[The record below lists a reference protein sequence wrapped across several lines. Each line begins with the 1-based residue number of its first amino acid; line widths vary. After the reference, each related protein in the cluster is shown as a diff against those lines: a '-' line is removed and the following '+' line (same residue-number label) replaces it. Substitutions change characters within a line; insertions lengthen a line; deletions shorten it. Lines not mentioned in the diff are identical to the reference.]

1 MPRDSQ
7 SHRSR
12 ILPTRAAQIFGV
24 LVTAVFLCTGCAS
37 SDMIPAVL
45 HESLENRSEHSTI
58 RSQSE
63 SLNSEWPRSN
73 NHQGSSEL
81 RTGHSQLSGQNSAPR
96 TAVPGHSFTQ
106 PKARLGRPIL
116 IPQTTASV
124 LSSSTTDPGAVSKTE
139 SGVESAADT
148 VSNAN
153 TMRQNPWLSQEQNA
167 WQALPDRRHS
177 ETRMSETLLNGKK
190 QNRSSSGNG
199 NGSQSTIPAFAS
211 EFTSESPSSITD
223 TSIPTTN
230 NEQPEVGGA
239 IANPETETESEP
251 KQLAPQE
258 PTMLDR
264 LRGLYNPRVEEN
276 ADKVKK
282 QFLKLPDPFGLLKER
297 ETPESPAAEIPNG
310 VESPVEPQT
319 ADLSTP
325 ATNNVLALQNP
336 ESAVVM
342 AITELEKQLAE
353 WPRKP
358 SGKPQKPAEWRQ
370 KQTDLRLLY
379 MIAGRSAESVR
390 IIDSLPEGE
399 QEFWQS
405 LMLSMN
411 RYRDTAEDST
421 RSEQLTESLDHLKT
435 AARSL
440 QPLSQLSIR
449 RVMLCDRIDGFG
461 SVVAYRTSNF
471 EPGQRILVY
480 AELQNFKSELTA
492 DGKYRSEF
500 SATIE
505 FMREGEDE
513 VVEEIKVP
521 LIEDL
526 CDVERTDYFQSF
538 ELTLPALEGSY
549 FMRIQLHDQLSRQKA
564 DSKLEFSVRSTSN
577 SL

>member
-7 SHRSR
+7 SHRCR
-12 ILPTRAAQIFGV
+12 ILPTRAAQILGV

-124 LSSSTTDPGAVSKTE
+124 LSSSTTDPESVSKIE

-153 TMRQNPWLSQEQNA
+153 TTGQNPWLSQEQNA

-177 ETRMSETLLNGKK
+177 DTRMPETLLNGKK
-190 QNRSSSGNG
+190 QSRSSSVNG
-199 NGSQSTIPAFAS
+199 NGPQSTVPAVGS
-211 EFTSESPSSITD
+211 GISSESPPSITD
-223 TSIPTTN
+223 TPIQTTN
-230 NEQPEVGGA
+230 NEQPEVNGET
-239 IANPETETESEP
+239 ANPESEP
-251 KQLAPQE
+251 QPEQLAPQE
-258 PTMLDR
+258 PTMFDR

-276 ADKVKK
+276 TDKVRK
-282 QFLKLPDPFGLLKER
+282 QFLKIPDPFGLLKER
-297 ETPESPAAEIPNG
+297 DTPESSAAEIPNG

-325 ATNNVLALQNP
+325 ATNNAMALQNP
-336 ESAVVM
+336 ESAIVT
-342 AITELEKQLAE
+342 AISELEKQLAE

-390 IIDSLPEGE
+390 NIDSLPEGE

-421 RSEQLTESLDHLKT
+421 RSEQLTESLDHLRT

-440 QPLSQLSIR
+440 QPLSQLSIP

-461 SVVAYRTSNF
+461 RVVAYRTSNF

-492 DGKYRSEF
+492 DGKYRAEF

-521 LIEDL
+521 PIEDL

-538 ELTLPALEGSY
+538 ELTLPALEGNY
-549 FMRIQLHDQLSRQKA
+549 LMRIQLHDQLSRQKA